1 MGGRPHGLPDQAEL
15 AQGPIGLLADGDE
28 GGRIQDLDN
37 AVEDPRVPKSTG
49 SRRPALCHVVV
60 FGLSK

>member
-1 MGGRPHGLPDQAEL
+1 LDMTSAMSPSAPGSSCTLTMSTSRV
-15 AQGPIGLLADGDE
+15 

-49 SRRPALCHVVV
+49 SRRPALCHVVA